1 MDVSQGTEFHEKSH
15 EIQDTETFIEPD
27 NVKRNSSCNLEGEEG
42 ILEDIILDNV
52 FTVNEETKDSRKQSA
67 KLNDDDKN
75 EFISENKM
83 EIIKK
88 SFALFAGV
96 DSGYISCSE
105 VGDFTRSLGGLFRT
119 NGGEENCTT
128 GTLYLQGLL
137 QPMKR

>member
-1 MDVSQGTEFHEKSH
+1 M
-15 EIQDTETFIEPD
+15 
-27 NVKRNSSCNLEGEEG
+27 EGEEG

-67 KLNDDDKN
+67 KLNDDDKH

-105 VGDFTRSLGGLFRT
+105 VGDFTRSLGG
-119 NGGEENCTT
+119 
-128 GTLYLQGLL
+128 
-137 QPMKR
+137 